1 MGEVYSKKGYDPSE
15 RLDEKGVGRL
25 LRLAVEEGR
34 RANPAL
40 KLGLCGEHGGEA
52 GSVRFVADLLDYTSA
67 SPFRV
72 LIARLAAAQAGLSSL
87 QPV

>member
-1 MGEVYSKKGYDPSE
+1 
-15 RLDEKGVGRL
+15 
-25 LRLAVEEGR
+25 VEEGR

-72 LIARLAAAQAGLSSL
+72 LTARLAAA
-87 QPV
+87 